1 MIPTGRSVSYR
12 YRNAWCLIPH
22 RKQGTRD
29 LLSTSSKHQKC
40 KHHINIVNDT
50 GTDTTNNQRS
60 GISQYI
66 IGLSHGKH
74 RRRKTSYKID
84 LSKKAID
91 NHFQAHSKS
100 RLSFLPAMS
109 VLYRCTLSQSSKSI
123 WNSSITAVQKGVLS
137 LLNDNA
143 FFYSNVWHRSVTPSC
158 VPISVNS
165 PCPFQESSLP
175 LLQGN
180 SGLLETNCIEGPFD
194 LSTWLISTLKRRK
207 KKMNKHKLRKRRKLL
222 RLKAKK

>member
-1 MIPTGRSVSYR
+1 MDGDETPKSEGALIPTGRSVSYR

-100 RLSFLPAMS
+100 RLSFLPCHVSPLQMYIIPIFEVYLEQFHHS
-109 VLYRCTLSQSSKSI
+109 RPKR
-123 WNSSITAVQKGVLS
+123 S
-137 LLNDNA
+137 L
-143 FFYSNVWHRSVTPSC
+143 V
-158 VPISVNS
+158 
-165 PCPFQESSLP
+165 
-175 LLQGN
+175 
-180 SGLLETNCIEGPFD
+180 
-194 LSTWLISTLKRRK
+194 STQ
-207 KKMNKHKLRKRRKLL
+207 
-222 RLKAKK
+222 